1 MARVLV
7 FDPGESTGYFFYNGP
22 LPYVFNNR
30 QPDVELGTIGKRYK
44 DIGDIIERLAPDIV
58 VFETFNLYPGSA
70 RSLTWSSF
78 YPCEVIGIIKYIC
91 IQKCIE
97 LVPQSPS
104 VKGYCG
110 GLDDLWK
117 SWRREK
123 RPGVTEHTKDAYMHF
138 KYYNLKLKNNARK
151 IPGR

>member
-22 LPYVFNNR
+22 LPYVFNNT

-70 RSLTWSSF
+70 KSLTWSSF
-78 YPCEVIGIIKYIC
+78 YPCEVIGIIKYIF
-91 IQKCIE
+91 IQK
-97 LVPQSPS
+97 
-104 VKGYCG
+104 
-110 GLDDLWK
+110 
-117 SWRREK
+117 
-123 RPGVTEHTKDAYMHF
+123 
-138 KYYNLKLKNNARK
+138 
-151 IPGR
+151 